1 MKFSCTQ
8 ENLKRGLLATG
19 YVAGK
24 NVNLPILNNVLLKI
38 DGTSIQLI
46 STNLEVAVRC
56 NIRGKV
62 DEAGEFTVPSK
73 LFLEYVNLLP
83 DDRIDLETS
92 DTFLKV
98 SCRKNSTKIKG
109 IPASEFP
116 LIPSVEGQKTLYISG
131 SVLKRALSQVNFAV
145 SSIESRPELT
155 GALFNIN
162 PSFAKGSLIIAAT
175 DSYRL
180 SEKTVKLESKG
191 NQAPSVHVQSLIV
204 PGKTL
209 QELSRI
215 LSLFSLTEL
224 DAEPVEVAV
233 GEGQIAFRFGELEL
247 ISRLVDGKYPDYRP
261 IIPEKFTT
269 EAVFHRTDMVQA
281 VKGASLFARAG
292 LQDVN
297 FKLGEDDGLMVSS
310 SEGQMGKND
319 STIEAKI
326 TGPMNGITLNYRYF
340 LDGLAALETPKARLR
355 VIDAMN
361 PCVLMADG
369 EEEGEKLTYIVM
381 PIKQ

>member
-56 NIRGKV
+56 AIRGKV
-62 DEAGEFTVPSK
+62 DEGGEYTVPSK

-83 DDRIDLETS
+83 DDRIDIVTDE
-92 DTFLKV
+92 TFLKV

-116 LIPSVEGQKTLYISG
+116 LIPSVEGQKILYVSG
-131 SVLKRALSQVNFAV
+131 GVLKRALNQVNFAV
-145 SSIESRPELT
+145 SSVESRPELT

-162 PSFAKGSLIIAAT
+162 PEFAKGSLIIAAT

-191 NQAPSVHVQSLIV
+191 NKASSGHSQALIV

-209 QELSRI
+209 HELSRI
-215 LSLFSLTEL
+215 LSIFSTSEFE
-224 DAEPVEVAV
+224 AEPVEIAV
-233 GEGQIAFRFGELEL
+233 GEGQIAFRLGELEL
-247 ISRLVDGKYPDYRP
+247 ISRLVDGKYPEYRP
-261 IIPEKFTT
+261 IIPERFTT
-269 EAVFHRTDMVQA
+269 EAVFHKSDMAQA

-297 FKLGEDDGLMVSS
+297 FKLGQDDGLTVSS

-319 STIEAKI
+319 STVEAQVS
-326 TGPMNGITLNYRYF
+326 GPQNGITLNYRYF
-340 LDGLAALETPKARLR
+340 LEGLAALETSKARLR

-369 EEEGEKLTYIVM
+369 EEVGERLTYIVM

>member
-24 NVNLPILNNVLLKI
+24 NVNLPILNNVLMKI
-38 DGTSIQLI
+38 EGSGIQLI

-56 NIRGKV
+56 AIRGKV
-62 DEAGEFTVPSK
+62 DEGGEFTVPSK

-83 DDRIDLETS
+83 DDRVDLETTE
-92 DTFLKV
+92 TFLKIA
-98 SCRKNSTKIKG
+98 CRKNSTKIKG
-109 IPASEFP
+109 IAASEFP
-116 LIPSVEGQKTLYISG
+116 LIPAVDGQNRLYVSG
-131 SVLKRALSQVNFAV
+131 TVLKRALSQVNFAV

-155 GALFNIN
+155 GALFNAN
-162 PSFAKGSLIIAAT
+162 PEFAQGSLVIAAT

-180 SEKTVKLESKG
+180 SEKTIKLESNGGKTS
-191 NQAPSVHVQSLIV
+191 ATKHIMAIV

-209 QELSRI
+209 HEVSRI
-215 LSLFSLTEL
+215 LALFKENEVETVEISL
-224 DAEPVEVAV
+224 
-233 GEGQIAFRFGELEL
+233 GEGQIAFNFGEVEL
-247 ISRLVDGKYPDYRP
+247 ISRLVDGKYPEYRP
-261 IIPEKFTT
+261 IIPEKYTS
-269 EAVFHRTDMVQA
+269 EAVFHRSDVAQA

-292 LQDVN
+292 LQDVH
-297 FKLGEDDGLMVSS
+297 FRLEPAEGLVVSS

-319 STIEAKI
+319 STVEAVM
-326 TGPMNGITLNYRYF
+326 TGPQNSITLNYRYF

-361 PCVLMADG
+361 PCVLAADG
-369 EEEGEKLTYIVM
+369 EEAGEKLTYIVM

>member
-24 NVNLPILNNVLLKI
+24 NVNLPILNNVLMKI
-38 DGTSIQLI
+38 EGSGIQLI

-56 NIRGKV
+56 AIRGKV
-62 DEAGEFTVPSK
+62 DDGGEFTVPSK
-73 LFLEYVNLLP
+73 LFLDYVNLLP
-83 DDRIDLETS
+83 DDRVDLETTES
-92 DTFLKV
+92 FLKIA
-98 SCRKNSTKIKG
+98 CRKNSTKIKG

-116 LIPSVEGQKTLYISG
+116 LIPSVDRQNVLYIG
-131 SVLKRALSQVNFAV
+131 GQVLKRALGQVNFAV

-155 GALFNIN
+155 GAYFNAN
-162 PSFAKGSLIIAAT
+162 PEFALGSLVIAAT

-180 SEKTVKLESKG
+180 SEKTVKLDAKDGKASASKHLT
-191 NQAPSVHVQSLIV
+191 AIV

-209 QELSRI
+209 HEVSRI
-215 LSLFSLTEL
+215 LALYKENEVEMVEISL
-224 DAEPVEVAV
+224 
-233 GEGQIAFRFGELEL
+233 GEGQIAFNFGDVEL
-247 ISRLVDGKYPDYRP
+247 ISRLVDGKYPEYRP
-261 IIPEKFTT
+261 IIPEKYTS
-269 EAVFHRTDMVQA
+269 EAVFHRSDVAQA

-292 LQDVN
+292 LQDVH
-297 FKLGEDDGLMVSS
+297 FRLEPAEGLVVSS

-319 STIEAKI
+319 STVEAQMS
-326 TGPMNGITLNYRYF
+326 GPQNAITLNYKYF

-361 PCVLMADG
+361 PCVLAADG
-369 EEEGEKLTYIVM
+369 EEAGEKLTYIVM

>member
-38 DGTSIQLI
+38 EGTSIQLI

-56 NIRGKV
+56 AIRGKV
-62 DEAGEFTVPSK
+62 DEGGEFTVPSK

-92 DTFLKV
+92 ETFLKV

-116 LIPSVEGQKTLYISG
+116 LIPNVERQKTLYLDG
-131 SVLKRALSQVNFAV
+131 SALKRALSQVNFAV

-155 GALFNIN
+155 GALFSVN
-162 PSFAKGSLIIAAT
+162 PPFAKGSLVIAAT

-180 SEKTVKLESKG
+180 SEKTVKLGSKG
-191 NQAPSVHVQSLIV
+191 NQPSSSHVQALIV

-215 LSLFSLTEL
+215 LSLFNVTEL
-224 DAEPVEVAV
+224 GAEPVEVSL
-233 GEGQIAFRFGELEL
+233 GEGQISFRFGELEL

-269 EAVFHRTDMVQA
+269 EAVFHKSDMVQA

-297 FKLGEDDGLMVSS
+297 FKLGQDDGLVVSS

-319 STIEAKI
+319 STVEAQI
-326 TGPMNGITLNYRYF
+326 NGPQNGITLNYRYF

-369 EEEGEKLTYIVM
+369 EEEGERLTYIVM

>member
-8 ENLKRGLLATG
+8 ENLRRGLLATG

-56 NIRGKV
+56 AIRGKV
-62 DEAGEFTVPSK
+62 DEGGEFTVPSK

-83 DDRIDLETS
+83 DDRIDLEVEE
-92 DTFLKV
+92 TFLKI

-116 LIPSVEGQKTLYISG
+116 LIPSVEGQKTLYLSG
-131 SVLKRALSQVNFAV
+131 SALKRALSQVNFAV

-162 PSFAKGSLIIAAT
+162 PEFSKGSLIIAAT

-180 SEKTVKLESKG
+180 SEKTVKLASSGAKVSTTHT
-191 NQAPSVHVQSLIV
+191 QALIV

-209 QELSRI
+209 HELARI
-215 LSLFSLTEL
+215 LSLFNPTEL
-224 DAEPVEVAV
+224 EAQPVEIAV
-233 GEGQIAFRFGELEL
+233 GEGQIAFRLGEVEL

-269 EAVFHRTDMVQA
+269 EAIFQKSEMVQA

-297 FKLGEDDGLMVSS
+297 FKLEQDGGLVVSS
-310 SEGQMGKND
+310 TEGQMGKND
-319 STIEAKI
+319 STIDAKI
-326 TGPMNGITLNYRYF
+326 SGPVNGITLNYRYF
-340 LDGLAALETPKARLR
+340 LDGLAALETSKARLR

-361 PCVLMADG
+361 PCILMADG
-369 EEEGEKLTYIVM
+369 EDEGEKLTYIVM